1 MIFLRIIAMMILHNI
16 KVAWRNFMK
25 YRIQNIV
32 SIVALAVGIVTLS
45 ATHFVLKHMG
55 PPSIAKESYYDRC
68 YVMGLYDEKM
78 TTGNGSATDA
88 ELVLDF
94 LNNSITVTPE
104 MESALKAGGAL
115 PGVEKMLHNH
125 FVGGLM
131 RGSDM
136 TFTMPDSTTRTRP
149 SDFFDLEGEKLNFHA
164 IRSVITGEKV
174 PVLKKGEAVISEVIA
189 REVYGSEN
197 PVGCK
202 VSLWNDMTWMTFT
215 IRDVYS
221 AAQLNDGV
229 TNAIY
234 INTDDRSKYI
244 AAYLLQLADGQS
256 PEQVRKE
263 ADRRLEPL
271 GVSTRIES
279 LDYVYTENRAHS
291 LKVRT
296 VVYLTSS
303 LILVAALIGFLKMQ
317 LQLFRMRRREV
328 SLRRVHGAKGRSIIR
343 LFFTE
348 MVLTIV
354 MAFMLAL
361 LLGNMLAGYA
371 GDYLTGFLD
380 EFGWR
385 IDGINTSITFIS
397 VAVTVVCAIV
407 VWYNAKGMLH
417 SRQAISAQM
426 HRNRRHTLRNC
437 MLGLQLFVS
446 ILFLGSTLALS
457 HLIGLM
463 EKQSNVPENDDFYAE
478 CISVS
483 PANCNTD
490 SRRLLEYLQTEPKGI
505 KQYIK
510 INENYTQLENLDYVE
525 AEKVSILSPFFTTL
539 QVGDTA
545 ILDFW
550 QRPIRWFLPPGQR
563 NNCMLLS
570 DSLYS
575 RLSRLGIT
583 DNGSL
588 LVRSRHA
595 FPIGG
600 TFSVLPYV
608 DNNNRFQTNCI
619 VEIGYDDS
627 YFTKFI
633 IVPEEGEYERVL
645 TELEENMRRIN
656 PEPAKPT
663 VVNLREELTRE
674 LFLLE
679 NMENGA
685 WMLSAICFVICFMG
699 IWSSI
704 SLDTRSRQK
713 EIAVRK
719 VHGAKRKDVVAFFAR
734 LYVWLVAVASVMSM
748 PLMVIFNTLLQEWGM
763 QQGIPKE
770 LVSPVMPIIS
780 GIFIVVLVVALVV
793 GLHIRKV
800 MRLLPADIISKD

>member
-1 MIFLRIIAMMILHNI
+1 MILHNL
-16 KVAWRNFMK
+16 KVACRNLMK
-25 YRIQNIV
+25 YRTQNIV
-32 SIVALAVGIVTLS
+32 SIVALAVGIVTLA

-55 PPSIAKESYYDRC
+55 PPSIANESYYDRC
-68 YVMGLYDEKM
+68 YVMGLYDEK
-78 TTGNGSATDA
+78 TAFDDGNMQDV
-88 ELVLDF
+88 ELRIAF
-94 LNNSITVTPE
+94 MNNSLTVTPE
-104 MESALKAGGAL
+104 MDAALNAGGAL
-115 PGVEKMLHNH
+115 PGVDKMLHNY

-149 SDFFDLEGEKLNFHA
+149 CNFFDLEGEKLNFHA
-164 IRSVITGEKV
+164 IRSALTWGKI
-174 PVLKKGEAVISEVIA
+174 PVLRKGEAVISEVIA

-202 VSLWNDMTWMTFT
+202 VSLWDDMEWTTFT
-215 IRDVYS
+215 IRDVYR

-234 INTDDRSKYI
+234 INTDDRSEYI
-244 AAYLLQLADGQS
+244 ASYLLLLADGQS

-263 ADRRLEPL
+263 ADRRLEPQ
-271 GVSTRIES
+271 GVRTWIES
-279 LDYVYTENRAHS
+279 LDYVYTENRSHS

-328 SLRRVHGAKGRSIIR
+328 SLRMVHGAKGRSVVW

-348 MVLTIV
+348 MVLTVV

-385 IDGINTSITFIS
+385 IEGINASITSIA

-407 VWYNAKGMLH
+407 VWCNAKGMLH
-417 SRQAISAQM
+417 SRQAIAVQM
-426 HRNRRHTLRNC
+426 HRNRRHTLRNG
-437 MLGLQLFVS
+437 MLGLQLFIS
-446 ILFLGSTLALS
+446 ILFLGSTLDLS
-457 HLIGLM
+457 HFIGLM

-478 CISVS
+478 CISVQPS
-483 PANCNTD
+483 VPDND
-490 SRRLLEYLQTEPKGI
+490 SRMLLEYLQTEAKGI
-505 KQYIK
+505 NQYIK
-510 INENYTQLENLDYVE
+510 INEKFTQLENLDHVE
-525 AEKVSILSPFFTTL
+525 AEKVSILSPLFTTL
-539 QVGDTA
+539 QVSDTA

-583 DNGSL
+583 DSGSL
-588 LVRSRHA
+588 PVRSRHA

-600 TFSVLPYV
+600 TFPVLPYV
-608 DNNNRFQTNCI
+608 DNNHRFQTNCI

-627 YFTKFI
+627 YFTQFI
-633 IVPEEGEYERVL
+633 IVPEEGEYDRVF
-645 TELEENMRRIN
+645 TELEEVMRRIN
-656 PEPAKPT
+656 PEPVKPT
-663 VVNLREELTRE
+663 VVNLREELTKE
-674 LFLLE
+674 LFLLK

-713 EIAVRK
+713 EVAVRK
-719 VHGAKRKDVVAFFAR
+719 VHGAKRRDVALFFGR
-734 LYVWLVAVASVMSM
+734 LYVWLVVVASIIGV
-748 PLMVIFNTLLQEWGM
+748 PLMIIFNILLQEWGI

-780 GIFIVVLVVALVV
+780 GIFIVVIVVSFVV
-793 GLHIRKV
+793 GVHIRKV
-800 MRLLPADIISKD
+800 MRLLPADIIAKE

>member
-1 MIFLRIIAMMILHNI
+1 MMILHNL
-16 KVAWRNFMK
+16 KVAWRNLMK
-25 YRIQNIV
+25 YKTQNIV
-32 SIVALAVGIVTLS
+32 SIVALAVGIVTLA
-45 ATHFVLKHMG
+45 ATHFFLKHLG

-68 YVMGLYDEKM
+68 YVMCLYDEKM
-78 TTGNGSATDA
+78 TMGNGSAPDA

-104 MESALKAGGAL
+104 MDAALNAGGAL
-115 PGVEKMLHNH
+115 PGVEKMLHNY

-131 RGSDM
+131 RGCDM

-149 SDFFDLEGEKLNFHA
+149 SNFFAVEGEKLNFHA
-164 IRSVITGEKV
+164 IRSALTGEKV
-174 PVLKKGEAVISEVIA
+174 PVLKKYEAVISEMIA
-189 REVYGSEN
+189 RQVYGDKN

-215 IRDVYS
+215 IRDVYR
-221 AAQLNDGV
+221 AGQLNDGV

-234 INTDDRSKYI
+234 ITNEEFEHEYV
-244 AAYLLQLADGQS
+244 ANYLLLLAEGQS

-271 GVSTRIES
+271 GISTRIES
-279 LDYVYTENRAHS
+279 LDFVYTENRTHS
-291 LKVRT
+291 LMVRT
-296 VVYLTSS
+296 IVYLISS
-303 LILVAALIGFLKMQ
+303 LILVAALIGYLKMQ

-328 SLRRVHGAKGRSIIR
+328 SLRRVHGAKGRSIMR

-371 GDYLTGFLD
+371 GEYLAGFLD

-385 IDGINTSITFIS
+385 IDGINASIMLIA
-397 VAVTVVCAIV
+397 VAVTILCAVV
-407 VWYNAKGMLH
+407 VWCNAKGMLH
-417 SRQAISAQM
+417 SRQAMAAQM
-426 HRNRRHTLRNC
+426 HRSRRHTLRNG
-437 MLGLQLFVS
+437 MLGLQLFIS

-457 HLIGLM
+457 HFIGHM
-463 EKQSNVPENDDFYAE
+463 EKQCNVPENDAFYAE
-478 CISVS
+478 CISVKPS
-483 PANCNTD
+483 IADTD
-490 SRRLLEYLQTEPKGI
+490 SRQFLEYLQTGPKCI

-510 INENYTQLENLDYVE
+510 INENYTQLEGLDNVE
-525 AEKVSILSPFFTTL
+525 AEKVSIYSPLFTTL
-539 QVGDTA
+539 QVSDTA

-550 QRPIRWFLPPGQR
+550 QRPIKWFLPPGQR

-575 RLSRLGIT
+575 RLSRLGLT

-600 TFSVLPYV
+600 TFPVLPYM
-608 DNNNRFQTNCI
+608 DNNSSSQTNYIVELGHDGNRFTQ
-619 VEIGYDDS
+619 
-627 YFTKFI
+627 FI
-633 IVPEEGEYERVL
+633 IVPEEGEYDRVF
-645 TELEENMRRIN
+645 TELEDVMRRIN
-656 PEPAKPT
+656 PEPVKPT
-663 VVNLREELTRE
+663 VMNLHEEMTKE
-674 LFLLE
+674 LFLLN
-679 NMENGA
+679 NMEYGA
-685 WMLSAICFVICFMG
+685 WILSAICFVICFMG

-704 SLDTRSRQK
+704 SFDTRSRQK

-734 LYVWLVAVASVMSM
+734 LYVWLVVVASVMSM
-748 PLMVIFNTLLQEWGM
+748 PLMIIFNTLLQEWGM
-763 QQGIPKE
+763 QQGIPRE
-770 LVSPVMPIIS
+770 LVSPVMPIIMS
-780 GIFIVVLVVALVV
+780 ISIVSLVVALVV
-793 GLHIRKV
+793 GVHIRKM
-800 MRLLPADIISKD
+800 MRLQPADIIAKE